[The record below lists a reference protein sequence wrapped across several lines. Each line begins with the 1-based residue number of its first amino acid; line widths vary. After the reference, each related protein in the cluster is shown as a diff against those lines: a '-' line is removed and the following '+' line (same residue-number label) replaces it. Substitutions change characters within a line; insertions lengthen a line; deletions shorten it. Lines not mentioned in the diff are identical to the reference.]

1 MNKKFIITILTLVT
15 ALLLLLLWGGDEYLQ
30 GIYLWIAKLENT
42 ARGIDGIT
50 EASRLKIMND
60 AVHHFAILKKVCYA
74 LLFITLLFF
83 CLDRKRR
90 LDRMQH

>member
-1 MNKKFIITILTLVT
+1 MNKKLIISILTLVT
-15 ALLLLLLWGGDEYLQ
+15 ALLLLLQWGGDEYLQ

-60 AVHHFAILKKVCYA
+60 AVHHFAILKKICYA

-83 CLDRKRR
+83 CLDWKRR
-90 LDRMQH
+90 LDRM